1 MIDRLTA
8 VQRRAV
14 ALVLA
19 VLLVVLFYVMLLD
32 PVAEKYRHYDDKI
45 AELSYRLHQYETL
58 AKGRASHQRLLD
70 QVKRRDL
77 AKQYYLAKRKPAL
90 ASAELQQR
98 VKRVVDRSEGKLIS
112 TQVVR
117 GRRGDRSPEVTVK
130 VRMRGDIRALQKV
143 LYTLETSRPILFLDN
158 VVIQAGPARRRAG
171 SSGQSGG
178 KQLTINFDVIGYT
191 REQSG

>member
-8 VQRRAV
+8 VQRRTV
-14 ALVLA
+14 ALALT

-32 PVAEKYRHYDDKI
+32 PVAEKYRHYDDKL
-45 AELSYRLHQYETL
+45 AELSYRLYQYETL
-58 AKGRASHQRLLD
+58 AKGRASHQRLLN

-98 VKRVVDRSEGKLIS
+98 VKRVVDRSEGELIS
-112 TQVVR
+112 TQVVS
-117 GRRGDRSPEVTVK
+117 GQRGDRSPKVTVK
-130 VRMRGDIRALQKV
+130 VRIRSDIRTLQKM

-158 VVIQAGPARRRAG
+158 VVIQAGRARRRAG
-171 SSGQSGG
+171 SSGKTGG
-178 KQLTINFDVIGYT
+178 KQLTINFDVSGYT

>member
-1 MIDRLTA
+1 M
-8 VQRRAV
+8 
-14 ALVLA
+14 
-19 VLLVVLFYVMLLD
+19 
-32 PVAEKYRHYDDKI
+32 
-45 AELSYRLHQYETL
+45 
-58 AKGRASHQRLLD
+58 
-70 QVKRRDL
+70 
-77 AKQYYLAKRKPAL
+77 
-90 ASAELQQR
+90 
-98 VKRVVDRSEGKLIS
+98 VDRSEGKLIS

-158 VVIQAGPARRRAG
+158 VVIKAGPARRRAG
-171 SSGQSGG
+171 SSGQTGG

>member
-14 ALVLA
+14 ALALA
-19 VLLVVLFYVMLLD
+19 VLLVVLLYVMLLD
-32 PVAEKYRHYDDKI
+32 PVAEKYRHYDDKL
-45 AELSYRLHQYETL
+45 AELSYRLYQYETL
-58 AKGRASHQRLLD
+58 AKGRASHQTLLN

-77 AKQYYLAKRKPAL
+77 AKQYYLARRKPAL

-98 VKRVVDRSEGKLIS
+98 VKRVVDRSEGELIS
-112 TQVVR
+112 TQVVS
-117 GRRGDRSPEVTVK
+117 GQRGDRSPKVTVK
-130 VRMRGDIRALQKV
+130 VRIRGDIRALQKM

-158 VVIQAGPARRRAG
+158 VVIQAGRARRRAA
-171 SSGQSGG
+171 SSSKTGG
-178 KQLTINFDVIGYT
+178 KQLTINFDVSGYT